1 MKRFIILLSIA
12 FLGLLSVS
20 AQGAFDEEV
29 KTLDGTTVSLSDE
42 LKGELIVLDFWTTW
56 CKPCIRSI
64 PKIIEVSE
72 KYDESKVQF
81 IGVNEDSPR
90 NQNKVKPMVNSL
102 KIPYTVV
109 LDTEQA
115 VLAELMVTAYPT
127 LMILNREGELLYTHV
142 GFSNG
147 DEVELEEK
155 INELLAELK

>member
-1 MKRFIILLSIA
+1 MKKYIILISLALLSINP
-12 FLGLLSVS
+12 LS
-20 AQGAFDEEV
+20 AQGAFNEEV
-29 KTLDGTTVSLSDE
+29 KTLDGTTVTLSDA
-42 LKGELIVLDFWTTW
+42 LTGELIILDFWTTW

-64 PKIIEVSE
+64 PKIIAVSE

-109 LDTEQA
+109 MDTEQL
-115 VLAELMVTAYPT
+115 VLSELMVSAFPT
-127 LMILNREGELLYTHV
+127 LIIMNREGEVLYTHV

-147 DEVELEEK
+147 DEVALENK
-155 INELLAELK
+155 INELLSEL